1 MAEGRSDLVHTG
13 DVVLDIGEGFG
24 ALLIYTTPELRGT
37 EIEVSRAADNA
48 TRVHAEVLERRV
60 GGEPVFA
67 AVLAALPEGD
77 YRIWT
82 DDPRLRNAVTIRSGE
97 VAEVDWRDQAE
108 PGVTPG
114 SVGC

>member
-1 MAEGRSDLVHTG
+1 MAEGSSDRVHAE

-24 ALLIYTTPELRGT
+24 ALLIYTKPELRGT
-37 EIEVSRAADNA
+37 EIEVSRAGDDAK
-48 TRVHAEVLERRV
+48 RVHAEVLERRV

-82 DDPRLRNAVTIRSGE
+82 DDPRLRNTVTIRSGE
-97 VAEVDWRDQAE
+97 VAEVDWR
-108 PGVTPG
+108 
-114 SVGC
+114 